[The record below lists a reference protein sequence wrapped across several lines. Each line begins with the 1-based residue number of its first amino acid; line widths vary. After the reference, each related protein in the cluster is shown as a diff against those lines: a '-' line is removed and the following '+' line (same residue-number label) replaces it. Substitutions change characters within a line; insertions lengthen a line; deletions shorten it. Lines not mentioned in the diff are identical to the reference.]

1 MIADKAKEL
10 IKRAARRETAPT
22 GVSYR
27 LLLFG
32 DLLLL
37 SRKLKLSRRD
47 LEIAALEVGVIPE
60 RYHRHIGLLGI
71 AGQLKLLRSRVGLAG
86 AGGLGGYAVE
96 LLARSGIGSLI
107 VIDDDCF
114 TAGNLNRQLQASES
128 TLGMSK
134 AEEAVRRVREI
145 NGAVE
150 AAAHRCRGST
160 SNWPRLLRGCDLVL
174 DCLDNLPSRF
184 ALEKACQELAIPL
197 VHGAIDGFMGQVAV
211 IRPGQPLLATIY
223 GQRGGQRTDRGG
235 AAEILSFTPSLVAA
249 QQTAAAV
256 KLLAGFDRTD
266 ETVLLMID
274 LFSGEVARIALTP
287 G

>member
-150 AAAHRCRGST
+150 AAAHRCRGSA

-249 QQTAAAV
+249 QQTAEAV